1 MTEAHSLRAMLI
13 SLLVAHCVVVFA
25 QHPPSKGPADVDAD
39 ASRTVPDFVAR
50 HAPLV
55 WLHSLDP
62 FRPSDLLTH
71 VRHTTPMVDQKPVP
85 DLPHMTL
92 DNLALLNGL
101 EAASV
106 ALTSNDDVS
115 TLPSWLLGDMPDE
128 TGKTAN
134 ATSCVVILVEKGHDE
149 VDAFYF
155 YFYSYDRG
163 PNLTQVMEPEHNM
176 VRFHRGRPVGI
187 YYSQHEDGA
196 AYAWSDAEL
205 SLKDERP
212 LVFSA
217 YGSHANYA
225 SDGDHVHDVALIDYC
240 DAGIL
245 WDPVS
250 SAYFYKFDTQSS
262 RLTRMFLATSSTPHD
277 SNLTSFL
284 YFTGLWGDAQYPDEH
299 PLQKTVPYFG
309 LKRFVSGPRGP
320 LAKQLVRRDL
330 FPDQRGRKP
339 WIQWAV
345 GVFMTWYP
353 CCVRGWRK
361 WISGLVLLTMSL
373 AAVFVLRQA
382 LRRYRWRRGYKR
394 LEMGIP
400 LSDMTLVR
408 EHEA

>member
-1 MTEAHSLRAMLI
+1 MRATRFTTWQRGVARGETHSLRAMFLL
-13 SLLVAHCVVVFA
+13 LLVAHCVVVSA
-25 QHPPSKGPADVDAD
+25 QHPPPPPREGPAD
-39 ASRTVPDFVAR
+39 ASRTVPDFVTR

-71 VRHTTPMVDQKPVP
+71 VRHTTPMVDQKPLP
-85 DLPHMTL
+85 DLPPMTL
-92 DNLALLNGL
+92 DNLALLNDRG
-101 EAASV
+101 AVPV
-106 ALTSNDDVS
+106 ALTSNDDVT
-115 TLPSWLLGDMPDE
+115 TLPSWLLGDVPDE

-134 ATSCVVILVEKGHDE
+134 ATSCVVILVEKSPDQ

-155 YFYSYDRG
+155 YFYS
-163 PNLTQVMEPEHNM
+163 EHNM
-176 VRFHRGRPVGI
+176 VRFYKGKPVGI

-196 AYAWSDAEL
+196 AYAWTHMGI
-205 SLKDERP
+205 SLKHERP

-225 SDGDHVHDVALIDYC
+225 SDGDHIHDGALVDYC

-250 SAYFYKFDTQSS
+250 SAYFYRFDAESS
-262 RLTRMFLATSSTPHD
+262 QLTRIFSAAPSTPHD

-320 LAKQLVRRDL
+320 MAKQLVRRGL
-330 FPDQRGRKP
+330 FPDNRGRKS

-345 GVFMTWYP
+345 GVFMMWYP
-353 CCVRGWRK
+353 CCIRGWRK
-361 WISGLVLLTMSL
+361 WISSLVLLATSL
-373 AAVFVLRQA
+373 VGVLA
-382 LRRYRWRRGYKR
+382 LRHVVTRYRRRKGYKR
-394 LEMGIP
+394 LEMEIP
-400 LSDMTLVR
+400 LSDR